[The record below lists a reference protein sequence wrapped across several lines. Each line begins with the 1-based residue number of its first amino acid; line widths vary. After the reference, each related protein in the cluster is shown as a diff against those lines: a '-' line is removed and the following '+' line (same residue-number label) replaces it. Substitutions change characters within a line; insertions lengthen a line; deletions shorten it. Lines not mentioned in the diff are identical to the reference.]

1 MRGKIMSKFK
11 VSITEILNRVVEIE
25 AYTMKD
31 AVRLTEDLYHNSDIV
46 LSYDDFVQV
55 TIEEETE

>member
-1 MRGKIMSKFK
+1 MSKFK

-25 AYTMKD
+25 ANTMD
-31 AVRLTEDLYHNSDIV
+31 EAIRLTNNMYDRWDIV
-46 LSYDDFVQV
+46 LNQDDFAKV